1 MTDKKKKNNSS
12 EEFVNSIV
20 NELTSADLPDSLD
33 QSVDESTAILQDES
47 ENQFDPILFETSSDS
62 EKTVVVGSSR
72 VHGHDKK
79 ALEEKISFG
88 VAKPSTKSLGSHNAS
103 ATDAQLMQAENL
115 RIAQQRLNELE
126 QELEKLRAE
135 NEHLFSANNVAREKV
150 KELTQKT
157 EQLEKEKAERNENF
171 NSEIEILKDNFSGKE
186 EQLARYREKVDELE
200 GRLRQDIRKIR
211 VRERELENR
220 LEIIKMEKDALL
232 KAKDDVILDLR
243 RKLDQAQHEMDQYKH
258 RVTELNNKI
267 ENNHDQLSRTVRAL
281 RLALTNLEVNE
292 DGVSLTVAPYKKA
305 E

>member
-1 MTDKKKKNNSS
+1 MADKKKKNNSS
-12 EEFVNSIV
+12 DEFVNSIV
-20 NELTSADLPDSLD
+20 NELTSAALPDSP
-33 QSVDESTAILQDES
+33 DESTAILQDEP
-47 ENQFDPILFETSSDS
+47 ENQFDPLVFEASSDS

-135 NEHLFSANNVAREKV
+135 NEHLFSASSAAREKV

-157 EQLEKEKAERNENF
+157 EQLEKEKVERNDIF

-243 RKLDQAQHEMDQYKH
+243 RKLDQSQHELDQYKH
-258 RVTELNNKI
+258 RVTDLNNKI

-281 RLALTNLEVNE
+281 RLALTNLEVSE
-292 DGVSLTVAPYKKA
+292 DGVSLTIAPYKKA